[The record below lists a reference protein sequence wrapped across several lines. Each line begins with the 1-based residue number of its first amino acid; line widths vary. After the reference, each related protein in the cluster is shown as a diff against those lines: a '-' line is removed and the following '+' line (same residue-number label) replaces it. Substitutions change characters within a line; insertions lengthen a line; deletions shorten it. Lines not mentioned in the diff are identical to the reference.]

1 MNIKSTQQQGQEAGS
16 TSAGV
21 AMVHAPLGEQL
32 PHVLRAMVE
41 GLHAGV
47 LISNERQV
55 IYSNPEISRLLG
67 YGPDE
72 SLAGMLITD
81 LVADGDQ
88 QLALQRRKAV
98 VAGRRIPT
106 GWLKLKGKDGELV
119 QMMPKLSCVILNGQ
133 PHFITAVHRASDHH
147 LLEIQARK
155 ARAGYERLL
164 ATELDKQQSAIA
176 RELHDSLGSELTGIS
191 LMLGSLKGLVPDD
204 AVLSVRL
211 DNVMGQLQGAIE
223 MTRGLARGLMPV
235 DTYAG
240 GFGHAMER
248 LASDWTLLKGVPCE
262 FRMSGPFDDVPAETG
277 VHLYRIAQEGIVN
290 ALRHGK
296 ATRIRL
302 KLTDRR
308 PDLMLE
314 IEDNGIGFGASI
326 ISAGMG
332 VRSMMARAESIGGR
346 IEFSPG
352 RRSGSC
358 VKVIWPA
365 DRFAPNLRLP
375 HD

>member
-1 MNIKSTQQQGQEAGS
+1 MNTTSTQLQGQEAGIA
-16 TSAGV
+16 SASV
-21 AMVHAPLGEQL
+21 VMAHAALGEQV
-32 PHVLRAMVE
+32 PHMLRAMVE
-41 GLHAGV
+41 GLHTGV

-67 YGPDE
+67 YGPGE
-72 SLAGMLITD
+72 SLAGMLISD

-98 VAGRRIPT
+98 VAGRRVPT

-119 QMMPKLSCVILNGQ
+119 QMMPKLSCVIVNGQ

-155 ARAGYERLL
+155 ARAAYERLL
-164 ATELDKQQSAIA
+164 VTELEKQQSAIA
-176 RELHDSLGSELTGIS
+176 CELHDSLGSELAGIS
-191 LMLGSLKGLVPDD
+191 LMLGSLKGLVSDD
-204 AVLSVRL
+204 AVLSTRL
-211 DNVMGQLQGAIE
+211 DHVLGQLQGAIE
-223 MTRGLARGLMPV
+223 ITRGLAHGLMPV

-240 GFGHAMER
+240 GFWHAMER

-262 FRMSGPFDDVPAETG
+262 FRMSGQFDDVSAETG
-277 VHLYRIAQEGIVN
+277 IHLYRIAQEAIVN

-302 KLTDRR
+302 KLSDRR
-308 PDLMLE
+308 PDLILE
-314 IEDNGIGFGASI
+314 IEDNGIGFGARI
-326 ISAGMG
+326 IGAGMG

-365 DRFAPNLRLP
+365 DRSARPIRFR
-375 HD
+375 HE